1 MKRVFCVIFAFLLLS
16 QIFSCSESK
25 EDNSEASSVI
35 ETVATVPEETET
47 ESPYLDHIPDAVD
60 FSGEIC
66 NMLIRT
72 ERIDD
77 MFQEEMVGE
86 IVADAI
92 WERTIQIEERLN
104 LSFTT
109 VELPSDA
116 SMWKKTIA
124 GSVQAADGAYDIVFP
139 DYWWGIELGG
149 YFCNLL
155 NLPYL
160 DFSQPYW
167 CAGWNDNDT
176 FYGQLYTAVGDF
188 SLDLVVNTEAVFFN
202 KKLIEDFGLENPY
215 EL

>member
-16 QIFSCSESK
+16 QISSCFEMK

-35 ETVATVPEETET
+35 ETVETVPKETET

-116 SMWKKTIA
+116 SMWKNTIA

-155 NLPYL
+155 
-160 DFSQPYW
+160 
-167 CAGWNDNDT
+167 
-176 FYGQLYTAVGDF
+176 
-188 SLDLVVNTEAVFFN
+188 DLS
-202 KKLIEDFGLENPY
+202 KRKLGSKMEGHLAP
-215 EL
+215 